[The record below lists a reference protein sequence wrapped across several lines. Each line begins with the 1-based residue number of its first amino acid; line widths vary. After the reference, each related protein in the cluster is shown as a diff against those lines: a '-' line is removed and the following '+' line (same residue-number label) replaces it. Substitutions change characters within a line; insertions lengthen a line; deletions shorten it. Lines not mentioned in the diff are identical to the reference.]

1 MHGVV
6 HVLQFIMDKKSATVV
21 LIMDKNL
28 KKNKKKQIPQ
38 MDDYTAN
45 AVFFVILHMK
55 SRQARQKD
63 VAPRHEATPH
73 PKNTSLL

>member
-1 MHGVV
+1 
-6 HVLQFIMDKKSATVV
+6 
-21 LIMDKNL
+21 
-28 KKNKKKQIPQ
+28 